1 MSVLPEYFDPT
12 TYIQPDFD
20 SHFAIKR
27 PYTTFSK
34 SMNMKFEEYSVSNS
48 FINFY
53 LIFFQYK
60 KD

>member
-27 PYTTFSK
+27 PYTTFAK
-34 SMNMKFEEYSVSNS
+34 SMNLKFSEYNVRKPFS
-48 FINFY
+48 
-53 LIFFQYK
+53 LILLIK
-60 KD
+60 NLL